1 MVPSLIPAEAV
12 VQALVQDQPLAVDQ
26 TDYNLDIKA
35 SNTHLRIEANIYT
48 QLESLVQRLSH
59 GCDGRNQCS
68 YCSMNQSFTTFSG
81 INVIP
86 IVKLHGNAPYEQFS
100 LSLL

>member
-35 SNTHLRIEANIYT
+35 SNTHLRIDANILYT
-48 QLESLVQRLSH
+48 QLMQL
-59 GCDGRNQCS
+59 
-68 YCSMNQSFTTFSG
+68 
-81 INVIP
+81 
-86 IVKLHGNAPYEQFS
+86 
-100 LSLL
+100 